1 MIPIKPLSN
10 YNMEDLFL
18 HCELTTRSELGG
30 NNIDFTGAKTYNIG
44 FMKEGLGFGITSIN
58 IDITPSMQPVIDI
71 TFKDFYGN
79 LAVEF
84 NRNKDFIN
92 GIVDNGGVDY
102 LNFSSMFELPYPKF
116 KLTIKGYLGK
126 PVALD
131 LNVKRIDV
139 SYVPTDGSY
148 EIKATFIPNLYGFF
162 SDMPFYFLKSINFL
176 KNSNKN
182 ITSNNKEVTLFDIIE
197 TGFVLEQKQQVINKS
212 ISKTESSLVALS
224 NLSESIL
231 DFNFQND
238 FIDNHDDYGN
248 QITNMNNPLYFNVSL
263 YSKRNTNEKFNFQ
276 ILKNLPQDKKTKYL
290 QLIVSSLSTNKNNTQ
305 KTVYI
310 LEDIKKD
317 FSKNLS
323 TAQQLITKSLDACK
337 EYKKEQYVST
347 NKELLKQIT
356 IENVFDLLVRDSS
369 YLMGRILEAGRKGY
383 LLDVDNRKN
392 RKDMVG
398 YYFPL
403 VQDKATNEQIPY
415 ANFGPEFIFINEF
428 IAALSK
434 GLAEEERRELNKNT
448 PPTPDNVETQLKKR
462 GTNLE
467 LGAQNPYTLTPTSED
482 INKNILERTGLI
494 AHLFME
500 DISNESE
507 NVVSAIDSELSNINE
522 GLKKLTD
529 LELSEIKAFCET
541 IKKEIDEEGNLVDSN
556 FINNES
562 KRNII
567 ISRLGAHSR
576 IDSNTL
582 TATTIENNT
591 IFYTYP
597 YFSKNTNNFFGNNDI
612 YVLFRDSK
620 YKNNTTVNTSVDDG
634 KNKDIIQRAG
644 KFFNLSP
651 DNDSTKPY
659 DDSDFEFKKITKDNI
674 EELESLAKKNLLID
688 FDKMQN
694 ELKNS
699 SNINLGKI
707 FYTGISSN
715 QIFDSNTDTNGK
727 YFYAKYMDSRRD
739 TGFVWNF
746 AGTSDEAILQRYILL
761 NLCKKIIGQINN
773 NQKEKLVREKE
784 ITENFSKSDGF
795 KIIYNQFHNLCNNW
809 KNLVSIE
816 GANNITQ
823 HVVNKF
829 CNENN
834 GAANIFY
841 DIPLLTVQG
850 NKNKINIKNAII
862 NVEPLK
868 NSNEQSSVL
877 NVMSNICVKNN
888 FMFLAIPG
896 MADKNSSTDENK
908 IIKEEGTSELFLAHT
923 QSVAPDSVPVF
934 NHFYVLWMPTP
945 ENRSKFNDG
954 NPVYLNF
961 NPKDIQFADG
971 VNIFQIDYGSPSNT
985 VFKSITMSTE
995 DSKMTSESAIAINSI
1010 ADPDNSKKYKNYD
1023 CSALSVMEGRS
1034 YRITVEMIGNAQIK
1048 PTQFFIL
1055 NSTHIFSGLYQI
1067 MKVSHSIRPND
1078 MTTKFEAIKMK
1089 YSGNKDFMF
1098 IPPITIEDIAP
1109 GYINQPQQ
1117 SNIEIA
1123 NNNVDITD
1131 SGGFPVA
1138 ESTMSNYVGTIT
1150 HPSIPIPH
1158 RALLD
1163 TVSFLD
1169 NGINTTPNKGY
1180 DILVGSTPKNP
1191 RVIPNWYPNY
1201 EEGINF
1207 EEWRIRVQSPTL
1219 DKEVW
1224 TSASGR
1230 YQITYT
1236 TWRDSSQ
1243 LIKVP
1248 LTGNIVNPKNPPF
1261 NKDNQDIVADF
1272 LLTSRLRR
1280 AGLDDSDIEKS
1291 YSNINAFDNIL
1302 KALQEEWESI
1312 KLLRIGQYK
1321 KTLKDAYDFFVHAYN
1336 VYRGN

>member
-1 MIPIKPLSN
+1 
-10 YNMEDLFL
+10 
-18 HCELTTRSELGG
+18 
-30 NNIDFTGAKTYNIG
+30 
-44 FMKEGLGFGITSIN
+44 
-58 IDITPSMQPVIDI
+58 
-71 TFKDFYGN
+71 
-79 LAVEF
+79 
-84 NRNKDFIN
+84 
-92 GIVDNGGVDY
+92 
-102 LNFSSMFELPYPKF
+102 
-116 KLTIKGYLGK
+116 
-126 PVALD
+126 
-131 LNVKRIDV
+131 
-139 SYVPTDGSY
+139 
-148 EIKATFIPNLYGFF
+148 
-162 SDMPFYFLKSINFL
+162 
-176 KNSNKN
+176 
-182 ITSNNKEVTLFDIIE
+182 
-197 TGFVLEQKQQVINKS
+197 
-212 ISKTESSLVALS
+212 
-224 NLSESIL
+224 
-231 DFNFQND
+231 
-238 FIDNHDDYGN
+238 
-248 QITNMNNPLYFNVSL
+248 
-263 YSKRNTNEKFNFQ
+263 
-276 ILKNLPQDKKTKYL
+276 
-290 QLIVSSLSTNKNNTQ
+290 
-305 KTVYI
+305 
-310 LEDIKKD
+310 
-317 FSKNLS
+317 
-323 TAQQLITKSLDACK
+323 
-337 EYKKEQYVST
+337 
-347 NKELLKQIT
+347 
-356 IENVFDLLVRDSS
+356 
-369 YLMGRILEAGRKGY
+369 MGRILEAGRKGY
-383 LLDVDNRKN
+383 LLDEDNRKK
-392 RKDMVG
+392 RTDMVG

-403 VQDKATNEQIPY
+403 VHDKTTNEQIPY
-415 ANFGPEFIFINEF
+415 VNSGPEFNFINEF

-434 GLAEEERRELNKNT
+434 GLAEEERRELNRNT

-462 GTNLE
+462 ATNLE
-467 LGAQNPYTLTPTSED
+467 LGAQNPYVLTPTSED

-500 DISNESE
+500 DISNESDS
-507 NVVSAIDSELSNINE
+507 VSSAIDSELSNINE

-541 IKKEIDEEGNLVDSN
+541 IKKEIDEKGNLVDSN

-582 TATTIENNT
+582 TAKELDSNNV
-591 IFYTYP
+591 FYVYP
-597 YFSKNTNNFFGNNDI
+597 FSNYNQFINFNKDI

-620 YKNNTTVNTSVDDG
+620 FKNNSTVSSSTNTPEEKG
-634 KNKDIIQRAG
+634 
-644 KFFNLSP
+644 FFDFIFPSS
-651 DNDSTKPY
+651 DAEDSTAPY
-659 DDSDFEFKKITKDNI
+659 DDSGFKFEKVTDVNVQD
-674 EELESLAKKNLLID
+674 LESLAQNKRLID

-694 ELKNS
+694 ELKDS
-699 SNINLGKI
+699 FNINIDKI
-707 FYTGISSN
+707 FYTGISSS

-773 NQKEKLVREKE
+773 NQKEKLDREKE
-784 ITENFSKSDGF
+784 ITEKFSKSDGY

-841 DIPLLTVQG
+841 DIPLVTVQG
-850 NKNKINIKNAII
+850 NKNNINIKNAII

-896 MADKNSSTDENK
+896 MADENSSSENNK
-908 IIKEEGTSELFLAHT
+908 IIKEKRTSELFLAHT
-923 QSVAPDSVPVF
+923 DYIAPDSVPVF

-945 ENRSKFNDG
+945 ENRAKFNDG
-954 NPVYLNF
+954 NPVYLDF
-961 NPKDIQFADG
+961 NPKEVQFADG
-971 VNIFQIDYGSPSNT
+971 VNIFQIDYGSSTNT
-985 VFKSITMSTE
+985 VFRSITMSTE
-995 DSKMTSESAIAINSI
+995 DNKMTSESAIAINSI
-1010 ADPDNSKKYKNYD
+1010 ADPANSKKYKNYD

-1098 IPPITIEDIAP
+1098 IPPITIDDITS
-1109 GYINQPQQ
+1109 GQINQPQQ

-1123 NNNVDITD
+1123 NDNVDITD
-1131 SGGFPVA
+1131 SDGFPVA
-1138 ESTMSNYVGTIT
+1138 ESTMNNYVGTIT

-1169 NGINTTPNKGY
+1169 NGLNTPNKGY
-1180 DILVGSTPKNP
+1180 DVLVGSTPKNP
-1191 RVIPNWYPNY
+1191 RLIPNWYPNY
-1201 EEGINF
+1201 EQGMNF
-1207 EEWRIRVQSPTL
+1207 NEWKLSVESPTL
-1219 DKEVW
+1219 GGTVT
-1224 TSASGR
+1224 TSAAGR
-1230 YQITYT
+1230 YQIVYT

-1243 LIKVP
+1243 LVTTP
-1248 LTGNIVNPKNPPF
+1248 FTGDIVNPKNPPF
-1261 NKDNQDIVADF
+1261 NKDNQDIVANF

-1280 AGLDDSDIEKS
+1280 AGLSTSDVEKA
-1291 YSNINAFDNIL
+1291 YSNVNLFDTVL
-1302 KALQEEWESI
+1302 KALQNEWESI
-1312 KLLRIGQYK
+1312 KLLRIRGQFK
-1321 KTLKDAYDFFVHAYN
+1321 GMSLKDTYDFFVHAYN